1 MSRNPLETL
10 IESLE
15 RNAEDWA
22 SLGAIFLEHAKSDFL
37 AEFIHRELDAAAKD
51 SDHVVRRGV
60 GQASFTL
67 VNTPDFEYSIRI
79 LGTFSRKPR
88 MVKWLGMPQ
97 IIAVKGPYTLTVRN
111 LEVPSLCDI
120 EQFVAGVQIS
130 ECSLRDVQQGDILV
144 TENRHRITDICA
156 ATGPMIA
163 QILTYRR
170 AAPNL
175 VWTFSPEL
183 TSLYCEQSSITASRF
198 RNVMR
203 IAHAAGVVVP
213 NDIYEMALTSH
224 SPQVV
229 LTAIQSM
236 LASGHPDSFTA
247 LHSAAASDQPGLRE
261 GANAVLDALFSGGR

>member
-1 MSRNPLETL
+1 MRDSLETL
-10 IESLE
+10 TESLK
-15 RNAEDWA
+15 RNADDWA

-37 AEFIHRELDAAAKD
+37 EEFIRRELGAAAKD
-51 SDHVVRRGV
+51 SDHIVRRGV

-79 LGTFSRKPR
+79 VGTFSRTPR

-97 IIAVKGPYTLTVRN
+97 MIAVKGPHALTVRN

-120 EQFVAGVQIS
+120 EQFVAGIQLS
-130 ECSLRDVQQGDILV
+130 ECSVRDVRQGDVVV
-144 TENRHRITDICA
+144 TENRHEITDICA

-163 QILTYRR
+163 QILTYHR

-175 VWTFSPEL
+175 VWTFTPEL
-183 TSLYCEQSSITASRF
+183 ASLYCEQSSIAASRF

-213 NDIYEMALTSH
+213 DDIYEMALTSH

-229 LTAIQSM
+229 LAAIQSM
-236 LASGHPDSFTA
+236 LASEHPDSFTA
-247 LHSAAASDQPGLRE
+247 LHRAAASGQPGLRE
-261 GANAVLDALFSGGR
+261 GADAILDALFSGGR